1 MPFFPRMVSC
11 SRNWYRSSSLLFK
24 CAGNV
29 HRQTCVPAYLMDRTK
44 PAEEILKS
52 LTPEDSARLEVILAE
67 YQLMADKGWDVPA
80 ALQPLHKLDLL
91 CCTSHSARMRHYE
104 FLFKKEKMNENKIA
118 KKLAKPPRE
127 NLDTAPASDDRI
139 IRMIGPKC
147 IRLHHEDWMWAE
159 IRCPDSAQQLV
170 FDFSHESEMRLQDQK
185 NLAAQFLYVMRTA
198 RLMRPYPFHL
208 NLCGLLPG
216 TNQYAFMEQ
225 AFGIETPGSS
235 VKTLADIPWT
245 ISPNHYTVDFPL
257 NDLSKP
263 VIYLSPNA
271 PRCFEPG
278 EWDHTAVYVIGAVV
292 DKSVR
297 RPVTLA
303 KARRAGVQCI
313 RLPLERY
320 FNWSP
325 GSGKCLT
332 LNCIHDVMATA
343 KSTNGDWE
351 TALRSHVPKRL
362 YMETNIYSRQVKK
375 LLTRI

>member
-1 MPFFPRMVSC
+1 MIP
-11 SRNWYRSSSLLFK
+11 
-24 CAGNV
+24 
-29 HRQTCVPAYLMDRTK
+29 Q
-44 PAEEILKS
+44 
-52 LTPEDSARLEVILAE
+52 
-67 YQLMADKGWDVPA
+67 
-80 ALQPLHKLDLL
+80 
-91 CCTSHSARMRHYE
+91 
-104 FLFKKEKMNENKIA
+104 
-118 KKLAKPPRE
+118 PPRE

-303 KARRAGVQCI
+303 KARRAGKSLFFSTV
-313 RLPLERY
+313 
-320 FNWSP
+320 FN
-325 GSGKCLT
+325 T
-332 LNCIHDVMATA
+332 LRSTAVDVMVWTMYTYFQTLYL
-343 KSTNGDWE
+343 KNDT
-351 TALRSHVPKRL
+351 KRL
-362 YMETNIYSRQVKK
+362 KSFSVFHG
-375 LLTRI
+375 

>member
-118 KKLAKPPRE
+118 KKLAK
-127 NLDTAPASDDRI
+127 
-139 IRMIGPKC
+139 
-147 IRLHHEDWMWAE
+147 
-159 IRCPDSAQQLV
+159 
-170 FDFSHESEMRLQDQK
+170 
-185 NLAAQFLYVMRTA
+185 
-198 RLMRPYPFHL
+198 
-208 NLCGLLPG
+208 
-216 TNQYAFMEQ
+216 
-225 AFGIETPGSS
+225 GSS